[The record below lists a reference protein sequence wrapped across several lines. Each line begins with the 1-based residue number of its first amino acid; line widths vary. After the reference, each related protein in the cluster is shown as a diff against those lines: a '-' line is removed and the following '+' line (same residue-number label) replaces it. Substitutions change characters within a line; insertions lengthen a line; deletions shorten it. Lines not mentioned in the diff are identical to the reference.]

1 MGRSPRTSCN
11 LYWLLSAPVNL
22 PLKKKGEG
30 GQFQSSH
37 QLFELLISDESGSR
51 DQLGLIQGEACPIPA
66 VILALQGQSLLPF
79 PTASPGELMHGSP
92 RMVGAGRHLQRLAG
106 PCPKPALVKAA

>member
-22 PLKKKGEG
+22 PLKKKAG

-79 PTASPGELMHGSP
+79 PPASPGELMHGSP

-106 PCPKPALVKAA
+106 PCSKPALVKAA